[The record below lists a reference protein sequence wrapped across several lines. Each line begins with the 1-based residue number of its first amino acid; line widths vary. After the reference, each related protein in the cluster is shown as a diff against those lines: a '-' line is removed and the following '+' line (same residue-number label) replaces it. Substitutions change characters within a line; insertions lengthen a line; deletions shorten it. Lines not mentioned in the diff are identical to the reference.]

1 MTSCRRLK
9 ELLECRLTTLYVRIS
24 DIGDDLGHPEQFFL
38 FVPGSL
44 ESTSPMAPTQL
55 VSASADTVAR
65 FERKLAD
72 QGTSLAEKYRIL
84 FSLRNISGDQAHAAM
99 LTRLK
104 DRSALYRHEVAY
116 CLGQRQDPA
125 AVQALKAILH
135 DTSEHGMVRHE
146 AGEALGAIGTPDCI
160 DPLRE
165 HEHDAVRE
173 VAETCQLAMQRIKF
187 FESAEGKQ
195 LMDDSPYN
203 SVVGIELDRD
213 ARSARSHARTLA
225 CSDWLTRAA
234 RFVFPA
240 GSDPTGGRKVSR
252 RASGNAP

>member
-1 MTSCRRLK
+1 
-9 ELLECRLTTLYVRIS
+9 
-24 DIGDDLGHPEQFFL
+24 
-38 FVPGSL
+38 
-44 ESTSPMAPTQL
+44 MAPTQL
-55 VSASADTVAR
+55 VSAGADTVAR
-65 FERKLAD
+65 FERKLTD

-99 LTRLK
+99 LTGLR
-104 DRSALYRHEVAY
+104 DQSALYRHEVAY

-125 AVQALKAILH
+125 AVQALKAILQ

-146 AGEALGAIGTPDCI
+146 AGEALGAIGTPDCM

-173 VAETCQLAMQRIKF
+173 VAETCQLAMQRIRF
-187 FESAEGKQ
+187 FESSEGKQ

-213 ARSARSHARTLA
+213 ARSARSHALTDSLVLRATRYALRYFGRIRPHRRSESLSTSFGRRSWTSGRRSSSGTGP
-225 CSDWLTRAA
+225 CSRYEISAA
-234 RFVFPA
+234 RTP
-240 GSDPTGGRKVSR
+240 
-252 RASGNAP
+252 

>member
-1 MTSCRRLK
+1 
-9 ELLECRLTTLYVRIS
+9 
-24 DIGDDLGHPEQFFL
+24 
-38 FVPGSL
+38 
-44 ESTSPMAPTQL
+44 MAPTQL

-65 FERKLAD
+65 FERKLTD

-99 LTRLK
+99 LTGLK

>member
-1 MTSCRRLK
+1 VTSCRRLK

-24 DIGDDLGHPEQFFL
+24 DIGDDLSGGCHTEQFFL
-38 FVPGSL
+38 DL

-65 FERKLAD
+65 FERKLTD

-99 LTRLK
+99 LTGLK

-225 CSDWLTRAA
+225 CSD
-234 RFVFPA
+234 
-240 GSDPTGGRKVSR
+240 
-252 RASGNAP
+252 